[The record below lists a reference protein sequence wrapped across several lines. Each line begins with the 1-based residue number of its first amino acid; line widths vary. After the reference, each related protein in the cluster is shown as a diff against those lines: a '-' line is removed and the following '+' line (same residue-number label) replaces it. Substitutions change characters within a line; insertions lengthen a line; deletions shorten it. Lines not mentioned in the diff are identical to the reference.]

1 MEPMPYYEDTRLSL
15 MARGLLAYF
24 AARGTTEIALA
35 DIQQAEAGGM
45 GRDRAMRLAAE
56 LKACGLLRRTRGGF
70 ILSPQA
76 RVNAPPI
83 HPGEYVEKSESQEI
97 LTFRKNRL
105 LDYTHKTP
113 DPDSGSG
120 SDPGVVNSAD
130 EKSVFPVLSDFSHV
144 LTQTS
149 LIGLPELPSPVAPPP
164 SPVAPKRPRPPPP
177 PAEAQALY
185 APLFELTATPRQGK
199 RAMGVYSRAR
209 ALWAEFAAVPAQVA
223 AFETWFKRFSPA
235 AQTAARERRPVN
247 APMPRQVYELWPAFL
262 PWWQATQDAAAR
274 AAVRPPA
281 PALDLAPLPAGT
293 GRALYEAY
301 RRPARHAPPPG
312 ELQ

>member
-1 MEPMPYYEDTRLSL
+1 M
-15 MARGLLAYF
+15 
-24 AARGTTEIALA
+24 
-35 DIQQAEAGGM
+35 
-45 GRDRAMRLAAE
+45 
-56 LKACGLLRRTRGGF
+56 
-70 ILSPQA
+70 
-76 RVNAPPI
+76 
-83 HPGEYVEKSESQEI
+83 
-97 LTFRKNRL
+97 
-105 LDYTHKTP
+105 TP
-113 DPDSGSG
+113 DSGSDPDSGLRTPDSE
-120 SDPGVVNSAD
+120 SDPGVVKNTVELPDFRISVNTEPASPEPVSA
-130 EKSVFPVLSDFSHV
+130 V

-149 LIGLPELPSPVAPPP
+149 LLGLPEPPPPVAPPP
-164 SPVAPKRPRPPPP
+164 SPARPKRPRRTAADPG
-177 PAEAQALY
+177 AVALY
-185 APLFELTATPRQGK
+185 DALFTLCAAPRKGRA
-199 RAMGVYSRAR
+199 AMGVYTKAR
-209 ALWAEFAAVPAQVA
+209 DLWAEFAAVPAQVA

-274 AAVRPPA
+274 AAARPPA